1 MRKQNLDPFAAVDSR
16 DVRIGAG
23 SLAGGRDSTTA
34 DFLQKSWE
42 ATMLGFLTIIA
53 LQLAAPDPVATDPVI
68 SPAAFR
74 RNFDAARNGKLSI
87 PDEAIEEARCFR
99 YVFVGGFHSERL
111 PGYFAQNAKELRAK
125 GVPKRAIHYIYPS
138 SGETVD
144 GNAEMVR
151 KSFEDIACQGTEKLV
166 VIAHSRGSC
175 DALAFALQNP
185 EFVEK
190 HVHSLFLIQGP
201 FGGTGLADYVVGE
214 GPPIDKRM
222 PIGQRVVARSDEGGR
237 LPAAPRQTRRAAVA
251 DSPGFGRFL
260 AGRVGGKLRG
270 DSDRRPENFLR
281 HEPDST
287 LGRRFLQRPLAS
299 YLETHFGENDGVVA
313 LEDQAVPE
321 LGTVLAVLDA
331 GHTDLT
337 NRFPSGR
344 AAQRMRKAV
353 IDAIVMA
360 VGDQEPPDSRER
372 ATANRRSSNAE
383 RSARKSGAIS
393 TGRR

>member
-1 MRKQNLDPFAAVDSR
+1 
-16 DVRIGAG
+16 
-23 SLAGGRDSTTA
+23 
-34 DFLQKSWE
+34 
-42 ATMLGFLTIIA
+42 MLGFLTVIA

-68 SPAAFR
+68 SPAEFR
-74 RNFDAARNGKLSI
+74 RHFDAARNGKLSI

-151 KSFEDIACQGTEKLV
+151 TSFEDIACQGTEKLV

-222 PIGQRVVARSDEGGR
+222 PIGQRVVAPLDEGGR

-251 DSPGFGRFL
+251 DSSGFGRFL

-287 LGRRFLQRPLAS
+287 LGAPVLAAPLAS

-313 LEDQAVPE
+313 ARGPGCAGAGDGAGGAGCRAYRSDQSVS
-321 LGTVLAVLDA
+321 LGPRGSADEEGGDRRHRHGGRRSRTAGLA
-331 GHTDLT
+331 
-337 NRFPSGR
+337 
-344 AAQRMRKAV
+344 Q
-353 IDAIVMA
+353 
-360 VGDQEPPDSRER
+360 R
-372 ATANRRSSNAE
+372 ATANRRSSNAD